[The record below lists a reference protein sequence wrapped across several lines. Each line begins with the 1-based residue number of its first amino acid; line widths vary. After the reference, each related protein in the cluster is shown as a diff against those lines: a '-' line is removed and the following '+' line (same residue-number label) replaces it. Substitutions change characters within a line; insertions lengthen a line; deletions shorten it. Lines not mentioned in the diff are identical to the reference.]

1 LQPDFVQ
8 TTVAWLLTVLFYPGL
23 VFAMLLVLLGEWAA
37 AIVTPALSPRPYRSQ
52 ARLFSLLEPMYT
64 FLKLLGRREAVRWQ
78 RPGDPPVAPAHPGES
93 ALAVIGALAPVLAM
107 CLLPLRG
114 TPIGNV
120 LEPGG
125 DLVAVLLLLA
135 VQPLAWA
142 ALRLREGGSVALRGA
157 QDVGRLLVGL
167 LPALLIVAALVQV
180 SGSATLS
187 VPGLL
192 LAPET
197 PQQTFVRLLA
207 GVGLL
212 LALPWWT
219 TWGRGANP
227 EQWSAGAYVGRY
239 LQTAAVAVLWT
250 VLVLPAP
257 GEVAWAVAVSLLGTL
272 FAYVAVRL
280 VAERW
285 MPARREADAAGL
297 AWAAA
302 LPIAGLAFALAFWPG
317 A

>member
-23 VFAMLLVLLGEWAA
+23 IFALLLVLLGEWAV
-37 AIVTPALSPRPYRSQ
+37 AIAQPALSSRPYRSQ
-52 ARLFSLLEPMYT
+52 ARLYSLLEPLYT

-93 ALAVIGALAPVLAM
+93 TLAIISSIAPVLVM

-120 LEPGG
+120 LGPGG

-142 ALRLREGGSVALRGA
+142 ALQVREGGPVAIRGA
-157 QDVGRLLVGL
+157 QDVGRLLIGL
-167 LPALLIVAALVQV
+167 LPALLVVAALVEV
-180 SGSATLS
+180 SGSGTLS

-192 LAPET
+192 LAPES
-197 PQQTFVRLLA
+197 PQQTFVRVLA

-212 LALPWWT
+212 LSLPWWT
-219 TWGRGANP
+219 TWGRGTNA

-239 LQTAAVAVLWT
+239 LQTGALAVLWT

-272 FAYVAVRL
+272 FAYVAIRL

-302 LPIAGLAFALAFWPG
+302 LPIAGLAFAIAFWPG

>member
-1 LQPDFVQ
+1 MQPDVVQ

-23 VFAMLLVLLGEWAA
+23 VFAMLLVLLGEWAV
-37 AIVTPALSPRPYRSQ
+37 AIVQPALSPRPYRSQ
-52 ARLFSLLEPMYT
+52 ARLYSLLEPLYT
-64 FLKLLGRREAVRWQ
+64 YLNLLGRREAVRWQ

-93 ALAVIGALAPVLAM
+93 ALAIIGAIAPVLAM

-114 TPIGNV
+114 TPIANV
-120 LEPGG
+120 LGPGG

-135 VQPLAWA
+135 VQPLTWA
-142 ALRLREGGSVALRGA
+142 VLRLREGGPVALRGA
-157 QDVGRLLVGL
+157 QDVGRLLMGL
-167 LPALLIVAALVQV
+167 LPALVIVAALVEV
-180 SGSATLS
+180 SGSGTLS

-197 PQQTFVRLLA
+197 PQQTFVRVLA
-207 GVGLL
+207 GAGLL

-219 TWGRGANP
+219 TWGRGTNA
-227 EQWSAGAYVGRY
+227 EQWSAAAYVARY
-239 LQTAAVAVLWT
+239 LQTGAVAVLWT
-250 VLVLPAP
+250 VLVLPGP
-257 GEVAWAVAVSLLGTL
+257 GEVAWAVAVSVLGTL
-272 FAYVAVRL
+272 FAYVAIRL
-280 VAERW
+280 IAERW

-302 LPIAGLAFALAFWPG
+302 VPVAMLAFALAFWPG

>member
-1 LQPDFVQ
+1 MQPDFVQ

-23 VFAMLLVLLGEWAA
+23 VFALLLVLLGEWAVA
-37 AIVTPALSPRPYRSQ
+37 LVQPALSPRPYRSQ
-52 ARLFSLLEPMYT
+52 ARLYSLLEPLYG
-64 FLKLLGRREAVRWQ
+64 FLRLLGRREPVRWQ
-78 RPGDPPVAPAHPGES
+78 RPGDPPVAPAHPGEG
-93 ALAVIGALAPVLAM
+93 ALALVGGIAPVLAM

-114 TPIGNV
+114 TPIGNA
-120 LEPGG
+120 LDPGG

-135 VQPLAWA
+135 VQPLVWA
-142 ALRLREGGSVALRGA
+142 ALQLREGGLAALRGA

-167 LPALLIVAALVQV
+167 LPALVIVAALVEV
-180 SGSATLS
+180 SGSGTLS

-197 PQQTFVRLLA
+197 PQQTFVRVLA
-207 GVGLL
+207 GAGLL

-219 TWGRGANP
+219 TWGRGANA
-227 EQWSAGAYVGRY
+227 EQWGAGAYVGRY

-257 GEVAWAVAVSLLGTL
+257 GEVAWAVAVSVLGTL
-272 FAYVAVRL
+272 FAYVAIRL

>member
-1 LQPDFVQ
+1 LQPDVAQ
-8 TTVAWLLTVLFYPGL
+8 TTVAWLFTVLFYPGL
-23 VFAMLLVLLGEWAA
+23 VFALLLTLLGEWAT
-37 AIVTPALSPRPYRSQ
+37 AIVRPALSPRPYRSQ
-52 ARLFSLLEPMYT
+52 ARLYSLLEPLYT

-93 ALAVIGALAPVLAM
+93 ALAIIAATAPVLAM

-114 TPIGNV
+114 TPIGIE
-120 LEPGG
+120 LGPGG

-142 ALRLREGGSVALRGA
+142 ALRLREGGMVALRGA

-167 LPALLIVAALVQV
+167 LPALVVVAALVQA
-180 SGSATLS
+180 SGSGTLS
-187 VPGLL
+187 APGLL

-219 TWGRGANP
+219 QWGHGTNS
-227 EQWSAGAYVGRY
+227 EQWSAGAYVSRF
-239 LQTAAVAVLWT
+239 LQTAALAVLWT

-257 GEVAWAVAVSLLGTL
+257 GEVAWAVAVSVLGTL
-272 FAYVAVRL
+272 FAYVAIRL

-302 LPIAGLAFALAFWPG
+302 VPVAVVAFALAFWPG